1 MIGPLTKKGI
11 CYVADLETK
20 RLRMISW
27 NRDLALAAMDSAAGL
42 SRLLGIDVPRGFPNE
57 PVKNGVLP
65 RTLRELEC
73 DPGYG
78 RWSGIIVHV
87 SDAIVIGSMGF
98 KSPPD
103 ELGTVEIG
111 YDIIPKY
118 QGQGYATEMAR
129 GLIEWGFC
137 HAGVR
142 QVTAECL
149 VGNAPSIRV
158 LEKIG
163 MSRVAQTEDMTR
175 WQLSKP

>member
-1 MIGPLTKKGI
+1 MTGPLTKKGI

-27 NRDLALAAMDSAAGL
+27 NRGLAMAAMDSAAGL
-42 SRLLGIDVPRGFPNE
+42 SRLLGIDVPHGFPNE

-87 SDAIVIGSMGF
+87 ADAIVIGSMGF

-111 YDIIPKY
+111 YDIIPTY

-129 GLIEWGFC
+129 GLIEWGFR

-163 MSRVAQTEDMTR
+163 MSRVAQTKDMIR